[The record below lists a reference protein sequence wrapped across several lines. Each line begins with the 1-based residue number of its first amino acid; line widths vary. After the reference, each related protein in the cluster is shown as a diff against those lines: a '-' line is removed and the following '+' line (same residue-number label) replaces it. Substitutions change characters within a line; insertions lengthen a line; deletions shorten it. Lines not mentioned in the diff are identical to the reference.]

1 MSPRLLLLA
10 SGQAGAGRTTLAA
23 NLAGLLGQDG
33 PCWLLESLPAA
44 QSELAL
50 QLGTAPQRLET
61 ALGGR
66 GAGIRHVCLPD
77 EGGWTRPGLPCPR
90 RTDGPSWMAR
100 PSRRGTWGRPCNW
113 AARCCG

>member
-77 EGGWTRPGLPCPR
+77 EGGLDKAWPALSS
-90 RTDGPSWMAR
+90 TDG
-100 PSRRGTWGRPCNW
+100 W
-113 AARCCG
+113 AILDGATLAAGDLGPALQLGCA